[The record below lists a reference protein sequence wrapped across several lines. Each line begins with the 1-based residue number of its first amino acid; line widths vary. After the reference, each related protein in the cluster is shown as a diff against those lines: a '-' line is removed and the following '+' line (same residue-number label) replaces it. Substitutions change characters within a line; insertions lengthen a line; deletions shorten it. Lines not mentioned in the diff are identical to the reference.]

1 MDATNICFEFLL
13 KDNET
18 RARMEIPC
26 NESMLDVVYT
36 YQASTSKSTRI
47 LHLQKRTTKAQDDQI
62 LTLLKLA
69 QKH

>member
-47 LHLQKRTTKAQDDQI
+47 LHLQKGTTKAQDDQI